1 MYDLRQFPRY
11 ILWEMQEIT
20 QANLFGH
27 VNEKE
32 RVFWYD
38 RHRAINLELQRR
50 RDYEDPD
57 LSRTV
62 SGAGR
67 PTSGVP
73 DPDDPPRDVQARVS
87 KVDTSYRTFGRSL
100 NRKTAEGAR
109 NLGFRG
115 ASFKKP
121 QVGQLE

>member
-1 MYDLRQFPRY
+1 MDYRSFKRST
-11 ILWEMQEIT
+11 LWAMREIAW
-20 QANLFGH
+20 ANLNT
-27 VNEKE
+27 VMPEEWK
-32 RVFWYD
+32 FWT
-38 RHRAINLELQRR
+38 AKLNLINAALEAKR
-50 RDYEDPD
+50 YEDPD
-57 LSRTV
+57 LSRTL

-67 PTSGVP
+67 STSGVP
-73 DPDDPPRDVQARVS
+73 DPNDPPRDVQARVS

-115 ASFKKP
+115 APFKKP